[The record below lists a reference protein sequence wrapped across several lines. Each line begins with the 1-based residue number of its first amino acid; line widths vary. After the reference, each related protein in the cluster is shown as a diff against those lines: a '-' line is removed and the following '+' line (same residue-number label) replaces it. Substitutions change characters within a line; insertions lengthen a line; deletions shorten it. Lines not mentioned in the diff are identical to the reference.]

1 MDCKT
6 ALRGPNA
13 SAAPLASSTTNAA
26 RPRARSTLPLS
37 LTSSGQY
44 GLECCQNTEAYPQSS
59 QTGRDHEHPRRPDH
73 HLMYVQERSLGVAE
87 RPIPGLRPPSDYKF
101 PSLSQRSGDRGCCDR
116 VARSGLPWSPLAML
130 SEQRISTSP
139 NSYSRLHSL
148 VLSLSCPGVGV
159 EAFGVG
165 PSC

>member
-1 MDCKT
+1 MDSKT

-37 LTSSGQY
+37 WTSSGEY
-44 GLECCQNTEAYPQSS
+44 GLECYQNTEAYPQSS
-59 QTGRDHEHPRRPDH
+59 QTGRDHEHPRRPDY
-73 HLMYVQERSLGVAE
+73 LKVAE

-101 PSLSQRSGDRGCCDR
+101 PSLSQRDGDGECRDR

-130 SEQRISTSP
+130 SEQGTSTRP
-139 NSYSRLHSL
+139 NNYSQLHSL
-148 VLSLSCPGVGV
+148 PLLLSRPGVGV
-159 EAFGVG
+159 EAFRAG